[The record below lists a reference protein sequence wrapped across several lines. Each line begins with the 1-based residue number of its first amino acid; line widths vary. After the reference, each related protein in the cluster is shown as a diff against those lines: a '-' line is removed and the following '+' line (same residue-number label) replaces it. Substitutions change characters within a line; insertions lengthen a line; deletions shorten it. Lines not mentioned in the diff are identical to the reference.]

1 MLIRLHISFRDM
13 APIQNSVVV
22 FCVIAFAC
30 EGVLCLNSGIIA
42 LYVSIKNI
50 QLAFLVTFRL

>member
-22 FCVIAFAC
+22 FCIIAFAC
-30 EGVLCLNSGIIA
+30 KGVLCLNSGKIV

-50 QLAFLVTFRL
+50 LLN